1 MTKQLRVMIGVKP
14 DTKNRVDQIKGAGY
28 TYDRFLNDLLDNL
41 EPDESLSPPPSKETG
56 QTTYRHTEEVIH

>member
-14 DTKNRVDQIKGAGY
+14 ETKIRVSKIKGDGY
-28 TYDRFLNDLLDNL
+28 SFDRFINDLLDLL
-41 EPDESLSPPPSKETG
+41 EEKSRSPPPSKETG